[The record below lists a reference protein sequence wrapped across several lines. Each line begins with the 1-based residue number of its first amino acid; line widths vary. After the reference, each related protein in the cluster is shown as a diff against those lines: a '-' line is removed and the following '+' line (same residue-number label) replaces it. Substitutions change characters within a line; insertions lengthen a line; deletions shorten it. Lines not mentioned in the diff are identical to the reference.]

1 MSYFSVDYNSIDIS
15 NISIILLILSTL
27 WIFVYIIRKHDTY
40 KVNKQVFVA
49 LLTFSRSLASM
60 ATVSNFSTWS
70 LQSCMTVTRPTFV
83 DLNWLYDYIQLWLN

>member
-1 MSYFSVDYNSIDIS
+1 MSYFSVDCNSIG
-15 NISIILLILSTL
+15 IILLILSTL
-27 WIFVYIIRKHDTY
+27 WIFLYIIRKHDTY

-60 ATVSNFSTWS
+60 ANVSNFSTWS

-83 DLNWLYDYIQLWLN
+83 DLNWLYDFIQLWLN